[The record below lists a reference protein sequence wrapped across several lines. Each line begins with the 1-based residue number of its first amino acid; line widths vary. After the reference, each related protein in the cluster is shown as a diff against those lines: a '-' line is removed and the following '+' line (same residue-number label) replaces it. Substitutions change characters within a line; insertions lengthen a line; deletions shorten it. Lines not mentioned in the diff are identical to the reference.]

1 MVSRYVHK
9 SLLGSRVN
17 LRVLNAH
24 KEHTFVFYTGMPVE
38 ERFIEPKFEI
48 IHFKEHFLGLS

>member
-17 LRVLNAH
+17 LSVLNAH

-48 IHFKEHFLGLS
+48 IHFKEHF